1 MKLYVFSANFFI
13 RNCNIRLKLKLLFP
27 LTSAAVNDKI
37 VSMKKIK
44 YFFAVLLLAAVSSCG
59 AAPQTESSRELFA
72 MDTIISIKA
81 YGQRSN
87 EAVNAAADRLKEL
100 EECFSVTDEN
110 SDIGIVNTL
119 GTANVSDDTAYV
131 VSEALNVCES
141 TDGALD
147 ITIYPVLR
155 EWGFTTG
162 NMHVPTDEAVRSAL
176 EKTGYEDITVSG
188 NTVTLPEGYML
199 DLGSCAKGYA
209 GDEMLAVMSEL
220 GATSALV
227 NLGGNVQALGS
238 KPDGSE
244 WSVGI
249 ANPFSPNELLGVLQ
263 IHDKS
268 VITSGGYQRYFTDDD
283 GDVYIHILDP
293 HTGYPADSGL
303 VSVTVIGDRG
313 IMCDALSTALFVMG
327 KERAVGYWR
336 EKGGFDMV
344 LVTGDGTVYITEKI
358 AGSFRNSS
366 GFPVEIIDE

>member
-1 MKLYVFSANFFI
+1 M
-13 RNCNIRLKLKLLFP
+13 
-27 LTSAAVNDKI
+27 TSAAGNDKI
-37 VSMKKIK
+37 MSMKKIK
-44 YFFAVLLLAAVSSCG
+44 YFFAVLILAAVSSCG
-59 AAPQTESSRELFA
+59 SAPEKEASRELFA

-81 YGQRSN
+81 YGQRSE
-87 EAVNAAADRLKEL
+87 EAVNAAAERLTEL
-100 EECFSVTDEN
+100 EARFSVTNEN
-110 SDIGIVNTL
+110 SDIGILNKL
-119 GTANVSDDTAYV
+119 GTASVSDDTAYV

-162 NMHVPTDEAVRSAL
+162 NMHVPADEDITAAL
-176 EKTGYEDITVSG
+176 EKTGYDSIDVSG
-188 NTVTLPEGYML
+188 NTITLPEGYMI

-209 GDEMLAVMSEL
+209 GDKMLAVMSEL

-238 KPDGSE
+238 KPDGTE

-268 VITSGGYQRYFTDDD
+268 VITSGGYQRYFTDDS
-283 GDVYIHILDP
+283 GNVYIHILDP

-303 VSVTVIGDRG
+303 VSVTVVGDRG
-313 IMCDALSTALFVMG
+313 IMCDTLSTALFVMG

-344 LVTGDGTVYITEKI
+344 LVTGDGTVYITENI

>member
-1 MKLYVFSANFFI
+1 M
-13 RNCNIRLKLKLLFP
+13 
-27 LTSAAVNDKI
+27 TSAAGNDKI
-37 VSMKKIK
+37 MSMKKFK
-44 YFFAVLLLAAVSSCG
+44 YFFAVLILAAVSSCG
-59 AAPQTESSRELFA
+59 AVPETEASRELFA

-81 YGQRSN
+81 YGQRSE
-87 EAVNAAADRLKEL
+87 EAVNAASDRLKEL
-100 EECFSVTDEN
+100 EESFSVTDGN
-110 SDIGIVNTL
+110 SDIGIVNEL
-119 GTANVSDDTAYV
+119 GSARVSDDTAYV
-131 VSEALNVCES
+131 VSEALNVCRD

-162 NMHVPTDEAVRSAL
+162 NMHVPSEEVITAAL
-176 EKTGYEDITVSG
+176 ARTGYENIGISG

-199 DLGSCAKGYA
+199 DLGSCAKGYS
-209 GDEMLAVMSEL
+209 GDEMLEVMSEL
-220 GATSALV
+220 GINSALV

-238 KPDGSE
+238 KPDGTE

-249 ANPFSPNELLGVLQ
+249 ANPFSPNDLLGVLQ

-283 GDVYIHILDP
+283 GNVYIHILDP
-293 HTGYPADSGL
+293 RTGHPADSGL
-303 VSVTVIGDRG
+303 VSVTVIGDKG

-336 EKGGFDMV
+336 EDGGFDMV
-344 LVTGDGTVYITEKI
+344 LVAADGTVYITKNI
-358 AGSFRNSS
+358 AGSFINSS

>member
-1 MKLYVFSANFFI
+1 MTIVAG
-13 RNCNIRLKLKLLFP
+13 
-27 LTSAAVNDKI
+27 NDKI
-37 VSMKKIK
+37 MSMKKYK
-44 YFFAVLLLAAVSSCG
+44 YFFATLILAAVSSCSS
-59 AAPQTESSRELFA
+59 APETEASRELFA

-81 YGQRSN
+81 YGQRSE
-87 EAVNAAADRLKEL
+87 EAVNAAAERLTEL
-100 EECFSVTDEN
+100 EELFSVTDEN
-110 SDIGIVNTL
+110 SDIGLLNKL
-119 GTANVSDDTAYV
+119 GTAKISDDTVYV
-131 VSEALNVCES
+131 VSEALNVCEG

-162 NMHVPTDEAVRSAL
+162 NMHVPSDEAITAAL
-176 EKTGYEDITVSG
+176 AKTGYENIIISG
-188 NTVTLPEGYML
+188 NTITLPEGYML
-199 DLGSCAKGYA
+199 DLGSCAKGYS
-209 GDEMLAVMSEL
+209 GDEMLEVMSEV

-238 KPDGSE
+238 KPDGSD

-249 ANPFSPNELLGVLQ
+249 ATPFSPNDLLGILQ

-283 GDVYIHILDP
+283 GKVYIHILDP
-293 HTGYPADSGL
+293 HTGYPSDSGL

-336 EKGGFDMV
+336 EEGGFDMV
-344 LVTGDGTVYITEKI
+344 LVADDGTVYITENI
-358 AGSFRNSS
+358 ADSFRNSA

>member
-1 MKLYVFSANFFI
+1 M
-13 RNCNIRLKLKLLFP
+13 
-27 LTSAAVNDKI
+27 TSTAGNDKI
-37 VSMKKIK
+37 ESMKKLK
-44 YFFAVLLLAAVSSCG
+44 YFFAVLILAAVSSCG
-59 AAPQTESSRELFA
+59 SAPEKEASRELFA

-81 YGQRSN
+81 YGQRSE
-87 EAVNAAADRLKEL
+87 EAVNAAAERLTEL
-100 EECFSVTDEN
+100 EARFSVTDEN
-110 SDIGIVNTL
+110 SDIGILNKL
-119 GTANVSDDTAYV
+119 GTASVSDDTAYV

-162 NMHVPTDEAVRSAL
+162 NMHVPTNEAVRSAL
-176 EKTGYEDITVSG
+176 EKTGYGDISVSG
-188 NTVTLPEGYML
+188 NTITLPEGYML
-199 DLGSCAKGYA
+199 DLGSCAKGYS

-220 GATSALV
+220 GVTSALV

-238 KPDGSE
+238 KPDGTE

-268 VITSGGYQRYFTDDD
+268 VITSGGYQRYFTDDS
-283 GDVYIHILDP
+283 GNVYIHILDP

-313 IMCDALSTALFVMG
+313 IMCDALSTSLFVMG

-336 EKGGFDMV
+336 EEGGFDMV
-344 LVTGDGTVYITEKI
+344 LVTDEGTVYITENI

>member
-1 MKLYVFSANFFI
+1 MK
-13 RNCNIRLKLKLLFP
+13 KLKIFL
-27 LTSAAVNDKI
+27 
-37 VSMKKIK
+37 
-44 YFFAVLLLAAVSSCG
+44 AVLILAAVSSCG
-59 AAPQTESSRELFA
+59 SAPESEAERELFA

-81 YGQRSN
+81 YGQRSE
-87 EAVNAAADRLKEL
+87 EAVNSAAERLNEL
-100 EECFSVTDEN
+100 ESRFSVTDEN
-110 SDIGIVNTL
+110 SDIGILNTL
-119 GTANVSDDTAYV
+119 GTANVSGDTAYV
-131 VSEALNVCES
+131 INEALNVCSS

-162 NMHVPTDEAVRSAL
+162 NMHVPSDEAVRSAL
-176 EKTGYEDITVSG
+176 SKTGYENIGISG

-199 DLGSCAKGYA
+199 DLGSCAKGYS

-220 GATSALV
+220 GVTSALV

-238 KPDGSE
+238 KPDGTE

-268 VITSGGYQRYFTDDD
+268 VITSGGYQRYFTDDS
-283 GDVYIHILDP
+283 GNVYIHILDP

-327 KERAVGYWR
+327 KDRAVGYWR

-344 LVTGDGTVYITEKI
+344 LVTDDGTVYITENI

-366 GFPVEIIDE
+366 GFPAEIIDE

>member
-1 MKLYVFSANFFI
+1 
-13 RNCNIRLKLKLLFP
+13 
-27 LTSAAVNDKI
+27 
-37 VSMKKIK
+37 MKKFK
-44 YFFAVLLLAAVSSCG
+44 YFFAVLILAAVSSCG
-59 AAPQTESSRELFA
+59 AVPETEASRELFA
-72 MDTIISIKA
+72 MDTIISVKA
-81 YGQRSN
+81 YGQRSE

-100 EECFSVTDEN
+100 EDLFSVTDIN
-110 SDIGIVNTL
+110 SDIGKLNTL
-119 GTANVSDDTAYV
+119 GSANVSDDTAYV
-131 VSEALNVCES
+131 ISEAANVCES

-162 NMHVPTDEAVRSAL
+162 NMHVPSEEDIASAL
-176 EKTGYEDITVSG
+176 AKTGYRDIGISG

-199 DLGSCAKGYA
+199 DLGSCAKGYS
-209 GDEMLAVMSEL
+209 GDEMLEVMSEL
-220 GATSALV
+220 GINSALV
-227 NLGGNVQALGS
+227 NLGGNVQTLGS
-238 KPDGSE
+238 KPDGTE

-283 GDVYIHILDP
+283 GKVYIHILDP
-293 HTGYPADSGL
+293 RTGHPADSGL
-303 VSVTVIGDRG
+303 VSVTVVGDRG

-336 EKGGFDMV
+336 GKGGFDMV

-358 AGSFRNSS
+358 ADSFRNSS
-366 GFPVEIIDE
+366 GFPVEIIYE